1 MRYTKLTNLMFKM
14 WRVAQDR
21 GPDAERLTVTLLGS
35 PGIGKTSTTRT
46 LAEQMT
52 DAVRA
57 DPKLAEAVFGK
68 GNVPKEIPEAF
79 CRVLDLSS
87 MLPEDLN
94 GLPFRDGDTTK
105 FCGHKWLAEMC
116 KPGAFGVL
124 CLDDLPAAA
133 PMMQVAARQISLER
147 RVHDHYLSPGI
158 FIVVTGNRREDKSAA
173 STLPAHFRN
182 SVMLLDVDIDVDEWC
197 KWIGSQPHVNQIV
210 PAYLRWKR
218 EQLSMLPK
226 DADKRGAFATPRTWA
241 KLASQFDIAQD
252 TGSLFDVASGLVG
265 EGVATSFNGFVKVR
279 ASLVDPEKVF
289 DNPERAL
296 PNPDSLNSP
305 DKIIAMATSLGE
317 IAAARHKH
325 GKKGERAE
333 APLKLLR
340 ALAWTTQSHREYCG
354 SGVSTYISVGGQSV
368 LPELVKVARAHRGDK
383 VIGNLLSFL
392 KSALLEG
399 NG

>member
-1 MRYTKLTNLMFKM
+1 MRYTNLVNLEHKM
-14 WRVAQDR
+14 WSTALDR
-21 GPDAERLTVTLLGS
+21 QVEQQTICLLGS
-35 PGIGKTSTTRT
+35 PGIGKTSTART
-46 LAEQMT
+46 LASQMT
-52 DAVRA
+52 EAVRGDKA
-57 DPKLAEAVFGK
+57 LAEKIYGK
-68 GNVPKEIPEAF
+68 GNVPKEIPEAL

-94 GLPFRDGDTTK
+94 GLPFRDGETTK
-105 FCGHKWLAEMC
+105 FCGHEWLHEMC
-116 KPGAFGVL
+116 QPGAYGVL

-147 RVHDHYLSPGI
+147 RVHDHRLSDGI

-182 SVMLLDVDIDVDEWC
+182 SVMLLNVDIDVDDWC
-197 KWIGSQPHVNQIV
+197 KWLGTQEHSNQIV
-210 PAYLRWKR
+210 AGYLRWKR

-226 DADKRGAFATPRTWA
+226 DASPVGAAFATPRSWA
-241 KLASQFDIAQD
+241 KLASVFDVAD
-252 TGSLFDVASGLVG
+252 STGTLFDVASGLVG
-265 EGVATSFNGFVKVR
+265 EGVATSFTGFVKVR
-279 ASLVDPEKVF
+279 NSLVDPEKVF
-289 DNPERAL
+289 DNPEKAL

-317 IAAARHKH
+317 IAAARAKH
-325 GKKGERAE
+325 GKKGQKAE

-340 ALAWTTQSHREYCG
+340 ALAWTTQNHREYCG
-354 SGVSTYISVGGQSV
+354 SGVSTYISVGGQAV
-368 LPELVKVARAHRGDK
+368 LPQLVKVARANRKDPVVGQ
-383 VIGNLLSFL
+383 LLTFL

>member
-1 MRYTKLTNLMFKM
+1 MRYTNLTNLMHKM
-14 WRVAQDR
+14 WSSTLDKGGAQQ
-21 GPDAERLTVTLLGS
+21 TVCLLGS

-52 DAVRA
+52 
-57 DPKLAEAVFGK
+57 EAVKGSKALQDQIFGK
-68 GNVPKEIPEAF
+68 GKAPKEIPDAL

-94 GLPFRDGDTTK
+94 GLPFRDGDVTK
-105 FCGHKWLAEMC
+105 FCGHAWLAEMC
-116 KPGAFGVL
+116 KPGAYGVL

-133 PMMQVAARQISLER
+133 PMMQVAARQVSLER
-147 RVHDHYLSPGI
+147 RIHDHKLSDGI
-158 FIVVTGNRREDKSAA
+158 FVVVTGNRREDKSAA

-197 KWIGSQPHVNQIV
+197 KWLGTQDNCHQIV
-210 PAYLRWKR
+210 AGYLRWKR

-226 DADKRGAFATPRTWA
+226 DADKRGAFATPRSWA
-241 KLASQFDIAQD
+241 KLAA
-252 TGSLFDVASGLVG
+252 LFDVAESTGTLFDVSSGLVG
-265 EGVATSFNGFVKVR
+265 EGVATSFTGFVKVR
-279 ASLVDPEKVF
+279 NSLVDPEKVF
-289 DNPERAL
+289 DNPEKAL
-296 PNPDSLNSP
+296 PDPDTLNSP

-325 GKKGERAE
+325 GKAKQKSD

-340 ALAWTTQSHREYCG
+340 ALAWTTQNHREYCG
-354 SGVSTYISVGGQSV
+354 SGVSTYISVGGPSV
-368 LPELVKVARAHRGDK
+368 LSQLVKVARANRSDP
-383 VIGNLLSFL
+383 VIGQLLTFL